1 VVVLKVMT
9 GRRGH
14 RNLHVGIREIAGTA
28 VYEFYGKYHKWTSI
42 KKKKCLVLKQKC
54 LLVR

>member
-9 GRRGH
+9 GWWGRRGH
-14 RNLHVGIREIAGTA
+14 RNLHVGIRDIAGTA

-42 KKKKCLVLKQKC
+42 TEKKCALF
-54 LLVR
+54 